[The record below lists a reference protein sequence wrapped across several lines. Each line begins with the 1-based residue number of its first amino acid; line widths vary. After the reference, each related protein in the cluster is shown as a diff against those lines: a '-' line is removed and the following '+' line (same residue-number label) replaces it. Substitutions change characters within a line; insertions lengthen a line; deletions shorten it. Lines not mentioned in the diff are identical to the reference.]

1 LGADVE
7 AGVVGAAVEVVD
19 VVVVVVE
26 VVVVTGVVVA
36 AEPDW
41 YILMVQT
48 PLSHQQWADAAKN
61 DNSPTTRSIPS
72 WTRLVAFA
80 LVYLGSCVG
89 IQSLVTET
97 FITAV
102 HQRHFPNCKMT
113 HFSTPA
119 IANPLA
125 LQVSTHFLMVIAESM
140 NLYAART
147 RGAESE

>member
-1 LGADVE
+1 VGADVE
-7 AGVVGAAVEVVD
+7 AGVVAAAVEVVD
-19 VVVVVVE
+19 LVVVV

-80 LVYLGSCVG
+80 LVNLGACIG
-89 IQSLVTET
+89 IHSLVTET
-97 FITAV
+97 FITTG
-102 HQRHFPNCKMT
+102 HQQHNPNCRGT

-119 IANPLA
+119 IVNPRA
-125 LQVSTHFLMVIAESM
+125 LQVSTHFLMVIVESM
-140 NLYAART
+140 TLYAART